1 MGGGGTRL
9 GWGRKSRRKLTVLVK
24 KLRVSL
30 SVSCV
35 RTRTQERNM
44 LHALVLL
51 LMYEVSLNDYAMLLF
66 QVTAD
71 VKMQLEALGEE
82 LESQKELTIVS
93 KRFKSRDI
101 L

>member
-1 MGGGGTRL
+1 
-9 GWGRKSRRKLTVLVK
+9 
-24 KLRVSL
+24 
-30 SVSCV
+30 
-35 RTRTQERNM
+35 M

-51 LMYEVSLNDYAMLLF
+51 LMYEVALNDYAMLLF

>member
-51 LMYEVSLNDYAMLLF
+51 LMYEVALNDYAMLLF

>member
-1 MGGGGTRL
+1 
-9 GWGRKSRRKLTVLVK
+9 
-24 KLRVSL
+24 
-30 SVSCV
+30 
-35 RTRTQERNM
+35 
-44 LHALVLL
+44 
-51 LMYEVSLNDYAMLLF
+51 MYEVALNDYAMLLF